1 MKLAGAEF
9 RPLRMRLREP
19 MVTSRGQLATR
30 EGFVLKL
37 YASSGL
43 LGVGEAAP
51 AYWIG
56 GESIAMTRASLES
69 IVKMVERGRD
79 SDSLREAA
87 LTGSEKFRITAS
99 AACAL
104 DTALLDL
111 EARSRGVPVTK
122 LLGGDSTRPVPVCAL
137 LRSRTPEQLFRE
149 SRVAADQG
157 YTTFK
162 LKVGGDAIEN
172 DVANLAAIRAA
183 VGDAARIRL
192 DANGAW
198 EFPDAVSALRRFSAH
213 AIEFIE
219 EPLRD
224 PTPGALAKLGGET
237 GISVA
242 LDESIGTAAQLD
254 KFLDQRCANFIVLK
268 AARLGGPSRAVELA
282 RIIAAA
288 ELKLVVTDSLEG
300 AIGMSLAVHLANA
313 VSGAV
318 AAGLAGARFL
328 SDAEEIPPHFREP
341 VALEPCGPG
350 LDVALPIAGSPR

>member
-1 MKLAGAEF
+1 MKLAAAEC

-19 MVTSRGQLATR
+19 LVTSRGQLTMR

-37 YASSGL
+37 YASSQL
-43 LGVGEAAP
+43 LGMGEAAP

-69 IVKMVERGRD
+69 IVGLVGRGCD
-79 SDSLREAA
+79 SASLREAA
-87 LTGSEKFRITAS
+87 FTGSETFRITAS

-111 EARSRGVPVTK
+111 EARSRGVSVAR
-122 LLGGDSTRPVPVCAL
+122 LLGGDSTRPVSVCAL

-149 SRVAADQG
+149 SRIAADRG

-172 DVANLAAIRAA
+172 DVAKLAAIRDA

-198 EFPDAVSALRRFSAH
+198 EFADAVTALRRFSTH

-224 PTPGALAKLGGET
+224 PTPGALAKLVGET
-237 GISVA
+237 GVSVA
-242 LDESIGTAAQLD
+242 LDESIGTAAQLN
-254 KFLDQRCANFIVLK
+254 KFLDQRCADFIVLK

-288 ELKLVVTDSLEG
+288 TLKLVVTDSLES
-300 AIGMSLAVHLANA
+300 AIGMSLAVHLASA
-313 VSGAV
+313 VSGAA
-318 AAGLAGARFL
+318 AAGLAGTRFFA
-328 SDAEEIPPHFREP
+328 DAEELPAHFREA
-341 VALEPCGPG
+341 VELEPCGPG
-350 LDVALPIAGSPR
+350 LDVALPAANSLR